1 MITVD
6 LHTHILPWMDDG
18 AADSE
23 VSMTL
28 LHKETSDGIRQI
40 ALTSHFNPIDEK
52 VNDFRIRRAVS
63 FRQLNK
69 VIENSD
75 LKDLFDLRPAAEIRY
90 NASLLE
96 MEDLDELCI
105 AGTKVLLIEFST
117 QHYPEFVQDIFYR
130 LQTKGYT
137 ILMAHVERFP
147 WLREKPEILYD
158 LVCGGAYA
166 QVNAESVCKSKQT
179 YSFIRKMM
187 DCGLIHCLGTDTH
200 NMEKRP
206 PYMKEAEHVIA
217 KNQGEDTVAYI
228 NEIGQSLFSGKMPN
242 TYIPSKPKK
251 GFWDF
256 LKK

>member
-6 LHTHILPWMDDG
+6 LHSHILPWMDDG
-18 AADSE
+18 ASDSD

-28 LHKETSDGIRQI
+28 LEKEAADGIRQI
-40 ALTSHFNPIDEK
+40 ALTSHFNPIDDKISE
-52 VNDFRIRRAVS
+52 FRIRREVS

-69 VIENSD
+69 VIENSS
-75 LKDLFDLRPAAEIRY
+75 LKGIFDLRPAAEIRY
-90 NASLLE
+90 NPSLLE
-96 MEDLDELCI
+96 MDELDQLCI

-130 LQTKGYT
+130 LQAKGYT

-166 QVNAESVCKSKQT
+166 QVNADSIVNSKST
-179 YSFIRKMM
+179 YAFIKRMM

-206 PYMKEAEHVIA
+206 PHMKEAEKII
-217 KNQGEDTVAYI
+217 KKDQGEDVVSYV
-228 NEIGQSLFSGKMPN
+228 NEIAQSLIAGQMPN
-242 TYIPSKPKK
+242 AYIPSKPKK